1 MAKRKSPPT
10 PPAWVWPHLYG
21 SLTGNTVRVYL
32 YMHAAGIPAHGGRR
46 FEAGSS
52 AIEAALG
59 LCRRQVCRASVE
71 LHRLGLVRT
80 LRRGTTLNNAIRV
93 LLEKPIA
100 NATPEASTDDT
111 NAATGT

>member
-1 MAKRKSPPT
+1 MSKKSPPS

-21 SLTGNTVRVYL
+21 SLTGNTLRVYL
-32 YMHAAGIPAHGGRR
+32 YMHAAGKAAHGGRR
-46 FEAGSS
+46 FEAGS
-52 AIEAALG
+52 APIEEALG

-80 LRRGTTLNNAIRV
+80 LRRGTNMNNAIRV

-100 NATPEASTDDT
+100 DATPEASTDDT
-111 NAATGT
+111 LAATGT